1 MLLRVTNT
9 PRDYPWGSRT
19 AIARLTRRPPS
30 GRPEAELWLGAHP
43 LCPSRIVDPA
53 QVDPVQ
59 ADPVQADPVQ
69 AGGHA
74 TLDAW
79 IAADPDRAL
88 GPGRT
93 SDELPFLLKVVAAE
107 APLSIQVHPDAT
119 RARQGYDDENRRGV
133 PLTGPDRV
141 YRDPRHKP
149 ELALAFDG
157 PFEAL
162 VGFRP
167 LGATRRLVAELAETA
182 HDGRLAGEDRLADLG
197 RTLDRSAGPDVDPEP
212 VLRRLVGA
220 FLAGDEAAR
229 TLVPVVAESARKA
242 PRGHGLDRELD
253 TLADLAAGRPD
264 DAGVL
269 VALLLNH
276 VTLRPGEAVYL
287 PPGTVHA
294 YLRGVAI
301 EVMAASD
308 NVVRAGLTDKHVDVH
323 ELQRLATFR
332 VTDDPRLAP
341 ARVASG
347 TELFDAGLPD
357 FALAVVTASDTG
369 ARVDLSGPAIALALD
384 GEVHVTGQD
393 GDAVLRAGESV
404 FVTPDERTL
413 AVAGRGR
420 LAVAGAGLRVGAER
434 GPA

>member
-19 AIARLTRRPPS
+19 AIARLTGRPPS

-43 LCPSRIVDPA
+43 LCPSRLVDPA
-53 QVDPVQ
+53 R
-59 ADPVQADPVQ
+59 

-74 TLDAW
+74 TLDTW

-93 SDELPFLLKVVAAE
+93 TDELPFLLKVVAAD
-107 APLSIQVHPDAT
+107 APLSIQVHPDAA
-119 RARQGYDDENRRGV
+119 RARHGFDDENRRGV
-133 PLTGPDRV
+133 PLTSPDRV
-141 YRDPRHKP
+141 YRDHRHKP
-149 ELALAFDG
+149 ELALALDG

-167 LGATRRLVAELAETA
+167 LGATRRLVAGLAVTA
-182 HDGRLAGEDRLADLG
+182 HRQQLADEDRLADLVG
-197 RTLDRSAGPDVDPEP
+197 TLDRAAVADADPEP

-220 FLAGDEAAR
+220 FLAGDDAAR
-229 TLVPVVAESARKA
+229 ALVQIVAEAARKA
-242 PRGHGLDRELD
+242 PRGRGLDRELD
-253 TLADLAAGRPD
+253 VLADLAAGRPG
-264 DAGVL
+264 DAGIL

-323 ELQRLATFR
+323 ELQRLTAFH
-332 VTDDPRLAP
+332 VTTDPYLAP
-341 ARVASG
+341 LRAAPG

-357 FALAVVTASDTG
+357 FALAVVTAPDAAH
-369 ARVDLSGPAIALALD
+369 ARVDLSGPAIALVLD
-384 GEVHVTGQD
+384 GEVQVAGQH

-420 LAVAGAGLRVGAER
+420 VAVAGAGLRVRSLPGR
-434 GPA
+434 

>member
-19 AIARLTRRPPS
+19 AIARLTGRPPS

-53 QVDPVQ
+53 Q
-59 ADPVQADPVQ
+59 
-69 AGGHA
+69 AGEHT
-74 TLDAW
+74 TLDTW

-88 GPGRT
+88 GPGRM

-107 APLSIQVHPDAT
+107 APLSIQVHPDAVQ
-119 RARQGYDDENRRGV
+119 AHQGYDDENRRGV

-167 LGATRRLVAELAETA
+167 LEATRQLVAELAATA
-182 HDGRLAGEDRLADLG
+182 QAGRLAGADRLADLG
-197 RTLDRSAGPDVDPEP
+197 RTLDRAAVPGVDPEP

-220 FLAGDEAAR
+220 FLAGDEAPRA
-229 TLVPVVAESARKA
+229 LVPVVAEAARKT
-242 PRGHGLDRELD
+242 PRGRGLDRELD

-323 ELQRLATFR
+323 ELQRLAAFR
-332 VTDDPRLAP
+332 VTTDPYLAP
-341 ARVASG
+341 LRAVPG
-347 TELFDAGLPD
+347 TALFDAGLPD
-357 FALAVVTASDTG
+357 FALAVVTAPDAG
-369 ARVDLSGPAIALALD
+369 RARVDLSGPAIALALD
-384 GEVHVTGQD
+384 GEVHMTGQD
-393 GDAVLRAGESV
+393 GEAVLRAGESV
-404 FVTPDERTL
+404 FVTPEERTL

-420 LAVAGAGLRVGAER
+420 VAVAGAGLRVGTER
-434 GPA
+434 GLA